1 MAFRQSWGSAK
12 KMFRSRKIKHRRNSI
27 HKRGLELVYEDSH
40 DLTFHELLAKD
51 KSVSVHQKTLQ
62 LLATEIFKSK
72 TGVLP
77 ELMNGIF
84 HFLERPYNL
93 RSNCTLERKR
103 DYTVYH
109 GLKSFSSLAP
119 KLWDL
124 LPNSM

>member
-1 MAFRQSWGSAK
+1 
-12 KMFRSRKIKHRRNSI
+12 MFRGRKIKHRINSI
-27 HKRGLELVYEDSH
+27 HKRGFELVYEDSH

-84 HFLERPYNL
+84 HFWKDL
-93 RSNCTLERKR
+93 
-103 DYTVYH
+103 TV
-109 GLKSFSSLAP
+109 
-119 KLWDL
+119 
-124 LPNSM
+124 